1 MGWELKMDRKIIK
14 TVYYYDD
21 GTFEEIYN
29 NDSDSNNSIINTVV
43 SPDIEDS
50 IIDPQLDWNE
60 RFL

>member
-1 MGWELKMDRKIIK
+1 MDRKIIK
-14 TVYYYDD
+14 IVYYYDD

>member
-1 MGWELKMDRKIIK
+1 MDRKIIK

-43 SPDIEDS
+43 SPMEDF
-50 IIDPQLDWNE
+50 IIDPQLDWSE

>member
-1 MGWELKMDRKIIK
+1 MDRRIIK

-29 NDSDSNNSIINTVV
+29 DDSDSNNSFIINTVV
-43 SPDIEDS
+43 SPMEDS
-50 IIDPQLDWNE
+50 IGDIQLDWTE

>member
-1 MGWELKMDRKIIK
+1 MDRRIIK

-29 NDSDSNNSIINTVV
+29 DDSDSIINTVV
-43 SPDIEDS
+43 SPMEDS
-50 IIDPQLDWNE
+50 IGDVQLDWTE